1 MLEQTYQVLKSGT
14 DIRGIAAEGVPGQE
28 IQLTDEVAQNIGY
41 GFACWLE
48 DKLTPSYGATFTV
61 AVGHDS
67 RISADRLTD
76 AIIKG
81 LTLAG
86 VHVKNCGLSSTPAMF
101 MTTVNF
107 DCDAAVEITASHHPF
122 NRNGFK
128 FFTKTGGIESG
139 EVSEIL
145 NLAENAP
152 KEPAMEP
159 GTVTD
164 MPYMNNYAEQLRSM
178 ICEGINADDYARPLR
193 DFKIAVDAGN
203 GAGGF
208 YATKV
213 LEPLGADIT
222 GSQFL
227 EPDGMFPNH
236 IPNPEN
242 EQAMQSISAAV
253 VKAGAD
259 LGVIFDTDCDRAA
272 IVDADGKEINRNRL
286 IALISAILLEQNPRQ
301 VIVTDSVTSSGL
313 SLFIR
318 RKGGEH
324 YRFKRGYRNVI
335 DEAIRLNRE
344 GSDCPLAIETSGHAA
359 LRENHFLDDGMY
371 LVTVLIVTAMQM
383 KQQGKNLGSLIADLK
398 EPAESTEIRLNIT

>member
-76 AIIKG
+76 ALIKG

-128 FFTKTGGIESG
+128 FFTKTGGIESA

-152 KEPAMEP
+152 KEPAM
-159 GTVTD
+159 
-164 MPYMNNYAEQLRSM
+164 
-178 ICEGINADDYARPLR
+178 
-193 DFKIAVDAGN
+193 
-203 GAGGF
+203 
-208 YATKV
+208 
-213 LEPLGADIT
+213 
-222 GSQFL
+222 
-227 EPDGMFPNH
+227 
-236 IPNPEN
+236 
-242 EQAMQSISAAV
+242 
-253 VKAGAD
+253 
-259 LGVIFDTDCDRAA
+259 
-272 IVDADGKEINRNRL
+272 
-286 IALISAILLEQNPRQ
+286 
-301 VIVTDSVTSSGL
+301 
-313 SLFIR
+313 
-318 RKGGEH
+318 
-324 YRFKRGYRNVI
+324 
-335 DEAIRLNRE
+335 
-344 GSDCPLAIETSGHAA
+344 
-359 LRENHFLDDGMY
+359 
-371 LVTVLIVTAMQM
+371 
-383 KQQGKNLGSLIADLK
+383 
-398 EPAESTEIRLNIT
+398 